1 MARDTYKCRNSNCDK
16 DAAYCYNCAREE
28 MKVTHLMQIHFD
40 APVKTKGEPL
50 TIVSTLHV
58 KKNDFVIVSG
68 DDAEFLAHQLA
79 KQSKNLSQDLGFRLP
94 IIIMQDGGGIKLKSI
109 KSVKALLKR
118 LEKVAA

>member
-1 MARDTYKCRNSNCDK
+1 MKCRNKDCER
-16 DAAYCYNCAREE
+16 DAAYCYKCAKEE
-28 MKVTHLMQIHFD
+28 MKVTHLLQVHFD

-68 DDAEFLAHQLA
+68 DDAEFLAHQLV
-79 KQSKNLSQDLGFRLP
+79 KQSKNLAQQLGFIVP
-94 IIIMQDGGGIKLKSI
+94 IIIMQNGGMYIKSI

-118 LEKVAA
+118 LEKVAV